1 MGRRSQSSKG
11 TIFLNSALLLGKPLY
26 ISVNRNCNQE
36 QEQFPCVT
44 DMLHNLDKLQKLTIL
59 DDL

>member
-26 ISVNRNCNQE
+26 ISVNRNYNQE
-36 QEQFPCVT
+36 QEQFPCII
-44 DMLHNLDKLQKLTIL
+44 DMLHNLDKLQKLTIS